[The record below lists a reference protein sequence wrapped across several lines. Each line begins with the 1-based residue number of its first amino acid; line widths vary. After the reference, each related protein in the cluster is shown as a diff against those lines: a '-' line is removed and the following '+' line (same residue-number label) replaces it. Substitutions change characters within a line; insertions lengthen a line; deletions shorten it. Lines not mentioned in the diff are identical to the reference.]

1 MPYYIFSLILTNN
14 SDLEIE
20 STLNVLENLI
30 DARGLKEE
38 DLDTI
43 GEILSNLEGALEVTK
58 LINEGSTQKDALNSF
73 MKRVISVG
81 K

>member
-1 MPYYIFSLILTNN
+1 MKLPIIRNILDNN
-14 SDLEIE
+14 TTIEIE

-43 GEILSNLEGALEVTK
+43 GEILSNLEGALEVAK
-58 LINEGSTQKDALNSF
+58 LIDEGSTQKDALNTF

>member
-1 MPYYIFSLILTNN
+1 MKLPIIRNILNN
-14 SDLEIE
+14 NTDLEIE

-43 GEILSNLEGALEVTK
+43 GEVLSNLEGALEVTK

>member
-1 MPYYIFSLILTNN
+1 MKLPIIRNILNN
-14 SDLEIE
+14 NTDLEIE

>member
-1 MPYYIFSLILTNN
+1 MKLPIIRNILDNNTNI
-14 SDLEIE
+14 EIE
-20 STLNVLENLI
+20 NTLNVLENLI

-58 LINEGSTQKDALNSF
+58 LIDKGSLQKDALNSF

>member
-1 MPYYIFSLILTNN
+1 MKLPIIRNILDNNTNV
-14 SDLEIE
+14 EIE
-20 STLNVLENLI
+20 NTLNVLENLI

-58 LINEGSTQKDALNSF
+58 LIDKGFLQKDALNSF
-73 MKRVISVG
+73 MKRVIAVG

>member
-1 MPYYIFSLILTNN
+1 MKLPIIRNILDNNTNI
-14 SDLEIE
+14 EIE

-43 GEILSNLEGALEVTK
+43 GEILSNLEGALEVAK
-58 LINEGSTQKDALNSF
+58 LIDEGSTQKDALNNF

>member
-1 MPYYIFSLILTNN
+1 MKLPIIRNILDNNTNI
-14 SDLEIE
+14 EIE

-43 GEILSNLEGALEVTK
+43 GEILSNLEGALEVAK
-58 LINEGSTQKDALNSF
+58 LIDEGSTQKDALNTF

>member
-1 MPYYIFSLILTNN
+1 MKLPIIRNILDNNTNV
-14 SDLEIE
+14 EIE

-43 GEILSNLEGALEVTK
+43 GEVLSNLEGALEVGK
-58 LINEGSTQKDALNSF
+58 LIDEGSTQKDALNSF

>member
-1 MPYYIFSLILTNN
+1 MKLPIIRNILNN
-14 SDLEIE
+14 NTDLEIE

-73 MKRVISVG
+73 MNRVISVG